1 MKKHIIFLVL
11 AATTW
16 AATAQTQTYRQRLEQ
31 EIQVIEA
38 NGNCIV
44 RLKQDTCNY
53 IEYRSADGK
62 VPERLVV
69 VENNKL
75 TTTEEA
81 ADKTL
86 YVGTTAKH
94 LELTITGDAMV
105 LYKDKVYAK
114 CQTTIDTNH
123 TVALQTS
130 ERDWTGLTKYK
141 FDDRFYYN
149 LIYGWTILC
158 EGQTNFGGTSRI
170 GTNDVTKLSFG
181 SIGLQ
186 MGYSIYMD
194 NHFAAGIGLEVNAH
208 SYNFSDP
215 YVAFKRTGTDVLLS
229 RVAPDDGNTWEKSYI
244 NTFGIG
250 MPIHFTF
257 YPIKKDHDF
266 NLRLDFTPYFNC
278 YREIAQEYSKED
290 ETTQYSGIQ
299 TSEFPANIFNVNAR
313 FSVNWDVL
321 GIFAETDLL
330 PINNNIRVD
339 ETFADSYAYMNGHMF
354 PYHVAFGFRFSL

>member
-1 MKKHIIFLVL
+1 MREKKPDFICSITSNFWTDPDGRLHFFFDQSMGC
-11 AATTW
+11 AYGDPRGTTHMDGRAGVW
-16 AATAQTQTYRQRLEQ
+16 ESVCANPDDAKPVWSAPRRIGDGHALNKPIVAKDGTWYLPVCLNNGGGLWGKVFTELDARRGVNIYALTDRGRTWEYR
-31 EIQVIEA
+31 
-38 NGNCIV
+38 GNCRV
-44 RLKQDTCNY
+44 PMTDWHEPQLVELEDGRL
-53 IEYRSADGK
+53 
-62 VPERLVV
+62 
-69 VENNKL
+69 
-75 TTTEEA
+75 
-81 ADKTL
+81 
-86 YVGTTAKH
+86 
-94 LELTITGDAMV
+94 
-105 LYKDKVYAK
+105 
-114 CQTTIDTNH
+114 
-123 TVALQTS
+123 
-130 ERDWTGLTKYK
+130 W
-141 FDDRFYYN
+141 
-149 LIYGWTILC
+149 
-158 EGQTNFGGTSRI
+158 
-170 GTNDVTKLSFG
+170 
-181 SIGLQ
+181 
-186 MGYSIYMD
+186 
-194 NHFAAGIGLEVNAH
+194 
-208 SYNFSDP
+208 
-215 YVAFKRTGTDVLLS
+215 LLS
-229 RVAPDDGNTWEKSYI
+229 RVWHCHNDRGIVQSFSKDGGRTWDETSYPGINNPIARFVCRKLRSGNILLVCHGRPEAWVGERTDLTAWLSRDDGNTWEKSYI